1 MDQNRLPNE
10 ARSSRK
16 QRRPGTEMLARLCR
30 SPLTLLLATLL
41 LLGHPFGCF
50 AEDTPTPLVDSGPAH
65 SIVENADRIRFPA
78 SGFQAEI
85 TITASHQGQ
94 AVETKK
100 YRVLAKGSD
109 NAVVMITEPAAE
121 RGQMMLMKERDLW
134 VFLPEVSQPVRISLA
149 QRLMGQVANGD
160 LVRANFAGDYN
171 SHVARMDTIDGE
183 RYYVLELEAVDR
195 SVTYQHV
202 VYWVKETNFSPFKA
216 EFYSISKRL
225 LKTCKYENFQLMA
238 GKLRPTRVVME
249 DALRQGEQSVLD
261 YVSIRERDLPDKI
274 FTKDYLKKLN

>member
-1 MDQNRLPNE
+1 MCQQMPSTESHAGPQFHSLRI
-10 ARSSRK
+10 SIFV
-16 QRRPGTEMLARLCR
+16 RRCR
-30 SPLTLLLATLL
+30 WSITAYLATFV
-41 LLGHPFGCF
+41 LLGQSLGCI
-50 AEDTPTPLVDSGPAH
+50 ADDTPVLQVDPEHAH

-78 SGFQAEI
+78 TGFQADI
-85 TITASHQGQ
+85 TIAVSNGGQ
-94 AVETKK
+94 TVETRK
-100 YRVLAKGSD
+100 YRVLAKGND
-109 NAVVMITEPAAE
+109 NAVLMITEPAAE
-121 RGQMMLMKERDLW
+121 RGQIMLMKERDLW

-149 QRLMGQVANGD
+149 QRLVGQVANGD

-171 SHVARMDTIDGE
+171 ARVVRLDVIDGE
-183 RYYVLELEAVDR
+183 RVYVLELDAVDR

-202 VYWVKETNFSPFKA
+202 AYWVREKNFWPLKA

-225 LKTCKYENFQLMA
+225 LKTCKYENFQMMA
-238 GKLRPTRVVME
+238 GKMRPTRLTID